1 MPGKYANIDFNRCDP
16 KKHDPES
23 GKCPA
28 VAACA
33 KNLLEQEDAF
43 DGPLLISATMC
54 VGCGD
59 CIRACPLGAITIE
72 QSG

>member
-1 MPGKYANIDFNRCDP
+1 MPGKYAHIDFNRCDP
-16 KKHDPES
+16 RKHDPER

-28 VAACA
+28 VASCG
-33 KNLLEQEDAF
+33 KKLLEQEEDF

-59 CIRACPLGAITIE
+59 CVRTCPLGAIRIE